1 MSFINFFLKIKEH
14 FSISK
19 DIKNILE
26 INEQKIKYIPDE
38 QDLMYD
44 NNQNDIE
51 RFKEYF
57 LPIMLDNNFLQI
69 YKNTIK
75 NLPQES
81 VLELSKIVLRIFT
94 AVSTPANQKI
104 DLFTASE
111 KEILKHIQ
119 GDFERCILMLSEEDW
134 AYCQYFLPENH
145 FESQIFFDK
154 LNYNHLHNKNLFRNR
169 DILDVGGFIGDTA
182 LILSEWTD
190 RHVYIFE
197 PLEEN
202 CVKCKKTL
210 EKNNIKNAIIEKVA
224 LGTDGYSSTF
234 YIDNGGASSFFPRK
248 GIPYIE
254 SKDITTISLDSYMKD
269 KNINPGLIKVDI
281 EGFEQEFLLGSQET
295 IKKYKPDIMISIYH
309 KGHDLFFIKT
319 IIESWNLGYSFRI
332 WKPINRK
339 IVGEAMLIC
348 EQK

>member
-19 DIKNILE
+19 DIKNILK

-134 AYCQYFLPENH
+134 TYCQYFLPENH

-154 LNYNHLHNKNLFRNR
+154 LNYKHLYNKNLFRNR
-169 DILDVGGFIGDTA
+169 NILDVGGFIGDTA
-182 LILSEWTD
+182 LILSEWT
-190 RHVYIFE
+190 
-197 PLEEN
+197 
-202 CVKCKKTL
+202 
-210 EKNNIKNAIIEKVA
+210 A
-224 LGTDGYSSTF
+224 
-234 YIDNGGASSFFPRK
+234 
-248 GIPYIE
+248 
-254 SKDITTISLDSYMKD
+254 
-269 KNINPGLIKVDI
+269 GLY
-281 EGFEQEFLLGSQET
+281 E
-295 IKKYKPDIMISIYH
+295 
-309 KGHDLFFIKT
+309 
-319 IIESWNLGYSFRI
+319 R
-332 WKPINRK
+332 
-339 IVGEAMLIC
+339 
-348 EQK
+348 